1 MSKQR
6 NKGTSYETRVSRYM
20 RDVLQEPS
28 IERRAMHGSKDMGDL
43 YGICCHGFSGIAECK
58 SHADY
63 APALVARWREETLTE
78 RGNADADFALLV
90 VDRYRAPMGRS
101 DVHVTLRDLARIALP
116 VMVNG
121 GWEEVAD
128 ESWVRMTLDE
138 ALALMGGGAGED
150 EQWQ

>member
-6 NKGTSYETRVSRYM
+6 NKGTSYETRVARYM
-20 RDVLQEPS
+20 RGVLQEPS
-28 IERRAMHGSKDMGDL
+28 IERRALHGSKDMGDL

>member
-6 NKGTSYETRVSRYM
+6 NKGTSYETRVARYM
-20 RDVLQEPS
+20 RDALQEPS
-28 IERRAMHGSKDMGDL
+28 IERRALHGSKDMGDL

-90 VDRYRAPMGRS
+90 VDRFRAPMGRS

-121 GWEEVAD
+121 GWEEAAD
-128 ESWVRMTLDE
+128 EAWVRMTLDE